1 MIRRTAVLLALGVV
15 LPIVV
20 AGQSRTIMAP
30 YDVGTWRG
38 FRTAAVSYTFDDGTA
53 NQLPVAIPIFDEF
66 GYRATLF
73 TVTGWVSDWTGLQ
86 AAAARG
92 HEIASH
98 TVDHVRLGGLSAA
111 NEIYQY
117 DASKV
122 AIASKVAHAQ
132 VLPIA
137 YPNCRSGD
145 QALCAQYYVAGR
157 NCTGAIVAP
166 TPSNFFEIG
175 SYICGSRGTVKTIAD
190 FTSRFNAAQTA
201 GGWLVLLLHG
211 IDNDGGYSPLSSQV
225 LRESLQYLDGRPNT
239 YWVEAFG
246 SVVRYIKERNDVSV
260 AETSVVD
267 ASITVR
273 VTDTLD
279 DAVYNY
285 PVTLRRPL
293 PAGWASADVTQAGY
307 AVPAATVTIGSVDYV
322 MFDVVPDGGD
332 VVLSRAGALQ
342 GPSAPVG
349 LTASAGN
356 GFVSLD
362 WSDNGEGDL
371 AGYNVFRSA
380 TTGFGYQQ
388 QNVSLVTSSA
398 YVDNAVVNGTPYY
411 YVVTAVDLAGYES
424 PSSNEA
430 TATPVGT
437 VPATSLHVDSIMVT
451 TVPAGGPNKKG
462 RATVVIRDNNGSPV
476 ANATVTGTFTGT
488 LKETASAATDSTG
501 TAVVQTNSFQKTIS
515 SLTFCVSAVAH
526 TSLAYAP
533 GSNLAGCASLH

>member
-1 MIRRTAVLLALGVV
+1 V
-15 LPIVV
+15 
-20 AGQSRTIMAP
+20 
-30 YDVGTWRG
+30 
-38 FRTAAVSYTFDDGTA
+38 
-53 NQLPVAIPIFDEF
+53 PVAIPIFDEF

-73 TVTGWVSDWTGLQ
+73 TVTAWVSDWTGLQ

-92 HEIASH
+92 HEVASH

-117 DASKV
+117 AASKEAILSNV
-122 AIASKVAHAQ
+122 ADAQ
-132 VLPIA
+132 ALPIA
-137 YPNCRSGD
+137 YTNCRSGD
-145 QALCAQYYVAGR
+145 QSLCAQYYVAGR
-157 NCTGAIVAP
+157 TCTGAIVPP
-166 TPSNFFEIG
+166 TPANFYEIG
-175 SYICGSRGTVKTIAD
+175 SYICGSRGTVKTVAD

-211 IDNDGGYSPLSSQV
+211 IDNDGGYSPLPSQV
-225 LRESLQYLDGRPNT
+225 LRESLQYLDGRRSAF
-239 YWVEAFG
+239 WVEAFG
-246 SVVRYIKERNDVSV
+246 NVVRYIKERNDVSV
-260 AETSVVD
+260 AETSAQD

-273 VTDTLD
+273 VTDTLV

-285 PVTLRRPL
+285 PITLRRPL
-293 PAGWASADVTQAGY
+293 PAGWAAADVTQAGY
-307 AVPAATVTIGSVDYV
+307 AVPASTVTIGSVDYV

-332 VVLSRAGALQ
+332 VVLSRAGASQ
-342 GPSAPVG
+342 GPSAPAG

-362 WSDNGEGDL
+362 WSDGSEGDL
-371 AGYNVFRSA
+371 AGYNVFRSTA
-380 TTGFGYQQ
+380 PGAGYLR
-388 QNVSLVTSSA
+388 QNASRVAGSA
-398 YVDNAVVNGTPYY
+398 YVDTLVVNGTPYY
-411 YVVTAVDLAGYES
+411 YVVTAVDTAGYES
-424 PSSNEA
+424 PFSSEA

-437 VPATSLHVDSIMVT
+437 APATSLHVDSIVVT

-462 RATVVIRDNNGSPV
+462 RAIVVIRDNNGSPV

-501 TAVVQTNSFQKTIS
+501 TAGVQTNSFQKTIS